1 MASLYKDGASYRVAF
16 SLDDPNERKRI
27 CLPGL
32 TRAQAD
38 EVRGIVGKLVQAKLN
53 NVPAPEVVE
62 RWLVDISNDL
72 HSKLAGHGLVT
83 PRGQE
88 ARPTLKQFLARFFET
103 LPVKASTAVTYKQCQ
118 ANLFE
123 YFGEDADMAGI
134 GAAEADQWRLWL
146 VKGKLAEATISRRV
160 KHARQFWHKAIKWGI
175 VKDNPFNDL
184 KAGAQANEQR
194 AFYITPEMTVKVLA
208 ACPNA
213 EWKVLFALSRWC
225 GLRCPSEH
233 FALKWGDVDFEHKRI
248 KVTSAKTEHFAGR
261 GWRFVPLFPEIEPLL
276 LQLLSEAPEGS
287 EYVILRYRDPK
298 QNLRTQL
305 QRIIIRAGLEAWPRL
320 FHNLRASCQTDL
332 SNRFPAHVVC
342 KWLGNTLAVAG
353 AHYLQTTDAHFEAAV
368 APRPDGPD
376 SHGAFPGAQGTKTTR
391 KEAQNAMA
399 ENAKTPE
406 KQVFSGVSQDIGMTP
421 TGFEPV
427 SRP

>member
-1 MASLYKDGASYRVAF
+1 MASLYKDGPSWRVAF
-16 SLDDPNERKRI
+16 SLDDPNDRKRI
-27 CLPGL
+27 CLPDH
-32 TRAQAD
+32 TKAQAH
-38 EVRGIVGKLVQAKLN
+38 EVCGHVSKLVRAKLS
-53 NVPAPEVVE
+53 NVAAPEDTL
-62 RWLVDISNDL
+62 RWLAGIGDDL

-88 ARPTLKQFLARFFET
+88 SRPTLKQFLARFFET
-103 LPVKASTAVTYKQCQ
+103 LPVKASTAVTYKQTQ

-123 YFGEDADMAGI
+123 YFGEEANIASVGV
-134 GAAEADQWRLWL
+134 AEADQWRLWL
-146 VKGKLAEATISRRV
+146 VKTKLAEATISRRV
-160 KHARQFWHKAIKWGI
+160 KHARQFWHKAIKWGV

-194 AFYITPEMTVKVLA
+194 AFYITPDMAVKVLD
-208 ACPNA
+208 ACPNT
-213 EWKVLFALSRWC
+213 EWKVLFSLSRCC

-261 GWRFVPLFPEIEPLL
+261 GWRFVPLFPELEPLL
-276 LQLLSEAPEGS
+276 LQLLAEAPEGS

-305 QRIIIRAGLEAWPRL
+305 QRIIVRAGLESWPRL

-368 APRPDGPD
+368 APRPD
-376 SHGAFPGAQGTKTTR
+376 SHGAPHGAQGAKTTR
-391 KEAQNAMA
+391 NEPQTVMA

-406 KQVFSGVSQDIGMTP
+406 KQVFSGVSQEIAMTP